1 MRFELSRDKQ
11 FIQLIEWQNDNEIV
25 KLKTF
30 FHRKNKDFFFNP
42 DFKKGNWDGYD
53 DFFTNGYIPIG
64 LWLEL
69 EKFLKNN
76 HYNIDIAGL
85 DQFINRSFVKEKLI
99 DFTVKL
105 LKGTTIFEP
114 RYYQMDAAF
123 RILKYRYCSA
133 ELATSSGK
141 TLISYIVFTYLKKL
155 NLVNK
160 DAKFLMIVPRL
171 SLLGQTADKFE
182 KEYYNGYVKF
192 NVMQLGGPKHKFK
205 QKLFDEADCIIS
217 TYQSLANLKPELFKK
232 IKHINVDEAHTVQTK
247 TVRKVIEDSTPLL
260 YRFGLS
266 GTLEMDQD
274 KAEYFRMQKYLGPVV
289 MVLTAEDLIKQE
301 FAPKVNV
308 KIINLHYDKKD
319 PIIESYLNLLETGR
333 DQYVDAG
340 EFGKE
345 MYKIERAVIIDYEKR
360 FNFLVKLICSLKMN
374 TLILFNNVKDK
385 YGFNIGE
392 QLKARGEI
400 VNYIDGNTKIGSRD
414 DFTEQMETTSNTKLI
429 ASFGTF
435 STGIDLKNVYN
446 IVFVESYKSP
456 ILIRQSIGRGMRE
469 LAGKRSINII
479 DIVDTFGKY
488 SKKHKK
494 ERCEIYNLQKFPFC
508 EFDYQ
513 L

>member
-1 MRFELSRDKQ
+1 MRFELSKDKQ
-11 FIQLIEWQNDNEIV
+11 FIQLIEWNTDSEIL
-25 KLKTF
+25 KLKTYF
-30 FHRKNKDFFFNP
+30 RRKNKDFFFNP
-42 DFKKGNWDGYD
+42 DYQKGNWDGYD

-76 HYNIDIAGL
+76 RYNIDIAGL
-85 DQFINRSFVKEKLI
+85 SDFINTSFVKEKLM

-105 LKGTTIFEP
+105 LKDTEIFEP

-133 ELATSSGK
+133 ELATSAGK

-160 DAKFLMIVPRL
+160 DAKFLLIVPRVGL
-171 SLLGQTADKFE
+171 VNQTADKFE
-182 KEYYNGYVKF
+182 KNYYNGYVPFKL
-192 NVMQLGGPKHKFK
+192 MKIGGAKNKFK

-217 TYQSLANLKPELFKK
+217 TYQSLANIKPDLLKK
-232 IKHINVDEAHTVQTK
+232 IKHINVDEAHTVGTK
-247 TVRKVIEDSTPLL
+247 TVRSVIETCSPLM

-266 GTLEMDQD
+266 GTLEIEPD
-274 KAEYFRMQKYLGPVV
+274 KAEYFRMQKYLGPIV
-289 MVLTAEDLIKQE
+289 MVVTAEDLIKYE
-301 FAPKVNV
+301 YSPKVNIR
-308 KIINLHYDKKD
+308 IINLHYDKHD
-319 PIIESYLNLLETGR
+319 PIIAGYLDQVENGAEQWADKMAFAKMLYLLERGITT
-333 DQYVDAG
+333 
-340 EFGKE
+340 
-345 MYKIERAVIIDYEKR
+345 DYEKR
-360 FNFLVKLICSLKMN
+360 LDFIVKLACSLKMN

-392 QLKARGEI
+392 KLKEKGES
-400 VNYIDGNTKIGSRD
+400 VYYIDGNTKDSNRSD
-414 DFTEQMETTSNTKLI
+414 YTQLMETTNNTKLI

-446 IVFVESYKSP
+446 IIFVESYKSP

-469 LAGKRSINII
+469 LINKRSINII
-479 DIVDTFGKY
+479 DIVDMFGKY

-494 ERCEIYNLQKFPFC
+494 ERRDIYSQQKFPFT